1 MKKTWGLIAAVMIVI
16 GGLSFAGARWLAG
29 CHAPA
34 TAANLRDTAWL
45 KRALNLSAP
54 QAEAIGKL
62 ESGLRAE
69 LDAACG
75 AHCAARMA
83 LGDELLK
90 PQPDLPKCQACVEK
104 MNTAQASAE
113 RVTLAHILKVRAL
126 LDERQAQRYCTI
138 IHDQV
143 CTMPMGTP

>member
-16 GGLSFAGARWLAG
+16 GGLSFAGARWMA
-29 CHAPA
+29 CHHRPA
-34 TAANLRDTAWL
+34 TAANLRDNAWL
-45 KRALNLSAP
+45 KRELKLSAA

-62 ESGLRAE
+62 ESGLRTE
-69 LDAACG
+69 LDGACG

-83 LGDELLK
+83 LGNELMK

-104 MNTAQASAE
+104 MNAAQATAE

-126 LDERQAQRYCTI
+126 LDAGQAQRYCTI
-138 IHDQV
+138 IRDQV
-143 CTMPMGTP
+143 CNMPMGTP